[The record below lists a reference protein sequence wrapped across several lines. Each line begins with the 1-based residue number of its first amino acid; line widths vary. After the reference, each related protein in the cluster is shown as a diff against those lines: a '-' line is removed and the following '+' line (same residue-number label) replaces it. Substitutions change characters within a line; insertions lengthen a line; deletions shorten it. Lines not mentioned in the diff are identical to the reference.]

1 MPGAQIER
9 YELITV
15 ESVTKNQYGDLLV
28 NGKLKVS
35 NKRHQLFDV
44 FQTGAEVKLGWS
56 SYMNK
61 EYIASAEQTGT
72 HTIPK
77 RVVSTNVES
86 PQKSETS
93 SATVLHKTD
102 DIRNRSVAVSYSKDL
117 VVSGIIDLKEIFTYA
132 DKFLNYILNQEVKS
146 KLVEE
151 VKKIDGVK

>member
-1 MPGAQIER
+1 MPAAQIER

-77 RVVSTNVES
+77 VSPVTES
-86 PQKSETS
+86 PKNSETP
-93 SATVLHKTD
+93 SATVLHKLSSD